1 MNIKQKHQNEVK
13 SEIISILD
21 DLENIELDGFFY
33 NLHINRDCKK
43 EKCFNINDLRNI
55 INKYDNIDS
64 YGLSV
69 MNFDR
74 LDDKYKYLCYYNRV
88 EFIFTNCNMNIM
100 YYSNYLKITRSGLFF
115 HDFDKLFE
123 FYNEC
128 NCSSKRLFDIIG
140 S

>member
-21 DLENIELDGFFY
+21 DLENRDLEGFFY
-33 NLHINRDCKK
+33 KFDINRVCKK
-43 EKCFNINDLRNI
+43 EKYFNIKELRNN
-55 INKYDNIDS
+55 INEYNNIYS
-64 YGLSV
+64 YSLIVS
-69 MNFDR
+69 NFER
-74 LDDKYKYLCYYNRV
+74 FEDKYKHGYYQRV
-88 EFIFTNCNMNIM
+88 EFKFTDHNMRLW
-100 YYSNYLKITRSGLFF
+100 YYSNYLKINNCCLFF